1 MPPQNNPSSA
11 PRPRAEP
18 VQDVAIV
25 GAGLAGL
32 SCAKSLAAYG
42 VRVTLFDKGRRPGGR
57 LATRRVEVAGQV
69 FSFDH
74 GAQYLTARGPGF
86 AAVLDAANAAVW
98 PDGERRVGMPR
109 MSAVSRALAD
119 GLSLDEVVRRFK
131 RAGVSLPKSVSEQF
145 RTASRRFGRVRMYQ
159 SLTVL
164 ELVDELAAR
173 ELAANTSLMKHVL
186 YRISPH
192 AFVLLDEAVDDLIEE
207 MQAKGYTPR
216 TR

>member
-1 MPPQNNPSSA
+1 VWNKEAMTLYVQPA
-11 PRPRAEP
+11 PDRAEFI
-18 VQDVAIV
+18 A
-25 GAGLAGL
+25 LM
-32 SCAKSLAAYG
+32 
-42 VRVTLFDKGRRPGGR
+42 
-57 LATRRVEVAGQV
+57 RRVADRSGM
-69 FSFDH
+69 SFTY
-74 GAQYLTARGPGF
+74 AITP
-86 AAVLDAANAAVW
+86 
-98 PDGERRVGMPR
+98 
-109 MSAVSRALAD
+109 MSIERALAD